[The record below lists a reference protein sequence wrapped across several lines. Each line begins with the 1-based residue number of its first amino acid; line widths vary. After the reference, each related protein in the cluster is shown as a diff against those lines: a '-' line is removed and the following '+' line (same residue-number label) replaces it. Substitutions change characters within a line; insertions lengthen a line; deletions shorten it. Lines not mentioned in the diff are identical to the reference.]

1 MSSPKLILSLVIVL
15 LLAVSVGTVIAQEP
29 TLISEDAFTGT
40 AIIWDDQSLSDAI
53 TYALTNVPAA
63 SPGAEYVGWL
73 VSGDGSRK
81 LSTGIMEVVEDG
93 TVSHIFNSENPRYTG
108 ENLVQN
114 YSKVVVTQEAVGT
127 DPDEPAGPTA
137 FSYEI
142 PSGALGH
149 IRHLL
154 SDWPVGTGAGI
165 LTNLQLQLQVAI
177 THANLANDQTT
188 LAAVYSHLEHV
199 INAIEG
205 PSGDNYGDLDGNGSI
220 EDFGDKIGVILH
232 AQDRKHAGFAAG
244 AALGD
249 EALEMHGV
257 AVDVNGKNA
266 EDLAAQAVKEA
277 LFAMDE
283 TDLSF
288 AKISVAGII
297 GFLENAQNGVDK
309 DASGTIESVLGEGGA
324 AQAYVEAQLMAT
336 YNLQVGPPP
345 TPTPTATTVPP
356 TATAT
361 AAPPTATPIPPE
373 SVGDPAIPQLAQ
385 LALLA
390 SLVFLI
396 GGGFVVL
403 SRRPRA

>member
-1 MSSPKLILSLVIVL
+1 MSSPKLILSLVVVL

-29 TLISEDAFTGT
+29 VLISADAFTGT

-73 VSGDGSRK
+73 VSDDGSTK
-81 LSTGIMEVVEDG
+81 LSTGIMEVAEDG
-93 TVSHIFNSENPRYTG
+93 TVSHVFNSENPRYTG
-108 ENLVQN
+108 EDLIQN
-114 YSKVVVTQEAVGT
+114 YGKVVVTEEAVGT
-127 DPDEPAGPTA
+127 DPDEPAGPAA

-154 SDWPVGTGAGI
+154 SDWPVGTGVGI
-165 LTNLQLQLQVAI
+165 LTNLQLQLEVAI

-188 LAAVYSHLEHV
+188 LAAVYGHLEHV

-205 PSGDNYGDLDGNGSI
+205 PSGDNYGDLDGNGSV
-220 EDFGDKIGVILH
+220 EDFGDGIGVILH

-249 EALEMHGV
+249 EAFEIHAV

-266 EDLAAQAVKEA
+266 EDLAAQAVTEA
-277 LFAMDE
+277 LFVMNE

-297 GFLENAQNGVDK
+297 GFLENAQNGVDA
-309 DASGTIESVLGEGGA
+309 DASGTIDSVPGEGGA
-324 AQAYVEAQLMAT
+324 ARAYVEAQLMAT
-336 YNLQVGPPP
+336 FNLQVGPPP
-345 TPTPTATTVPP
+345 TPTPTTVPP
-356 TATAT
+356 TATE
-361 AAPPTATPIPPE
+361 PPTATPAATPIPPE

-403 SRRPRA
+403 SRSPRT